1 MHALCHARSFEIKDQ
16 FFCLGSVFC
25 GIDQFHFSRS
35 RNFHLGIFIYI
46 TVCMSCDGDWFFPV
60 LYARFDAFY
69 NNRSTEYGSVEDR
82 TDGSIRAF
90 PHFFQIVLGHTCSV
104 WSDGS
109 TFDCNTVFLG
119 CHGCIDGYLIVGFVS
134 VFQTQIVVFGF
145 QVDVGKQQII
155 FDHLPQNSC
164 HLVSVHLYQWCCH
177 LNFTHFLSPPVYS
190 FILFCFLSFE
200 PFEVSGFSLL
210 QILLVSFS
218 ADPGFRLHAEYVRLP
233 AAPPDLH
240 LVL

>member
-69 NNRSTEYGSVEDR
+69 NNRSTEYSSVEDR

-90 PHFFQIVLGHTCSV
+90 PHFFQIVLGHTCGV

-177 LNFTHFLSPPVYS
+177 LNFTHCLSPPVYS
-190 FILFCFLSFE
+190 LILFCFSVFQTVCGSWFFSFTDLIDI
-200 PFEVSGFSLL
+200 FQCRSRFS
-210 QILLVSFS
+210 ITC
-218 ADPGFRLHAEYVRLP
+218 
-233 AAPPDLH
+233 
-240 LVL
+240 

>member
-69 NNRSTEYGSVEDR
+69 NNRSTEY
-82 TDGSIRAF
+82 
-90 PHFFQIVLGHTCSV
+90 
-104 WSDGS
+104 
-109 TFDCNTVFLG
+109 
-119 CHGCIDGYLIVGFVS
+119 GYLIVGFVS

-240 LVL
+240 LVV